1 MANYSSLGQNANVK
15 KDENVVIF
23 PYRIL
28 NDLSKKL
35 NVAEAAIMKMS
46 AEREALESVK
56 NEEINKLKQQIL
68 ELTHQNNRYHLAISY
83 CTVCATDAADS
94 EVSSS
99 TSDVSINASTPV
111 TTSLATLEPSI
122 SPIPCSDVPSSV
134 ALALSSQPL
143 LSSSFKTRQA
153 DSIMQSKEKNFIL
166 KMVKKLDK
174 LETKYLT
181 PEHKRKKRL
190 FSRKEK
196 TSPIVP
202 KEFDSIYHALTAP
215 ESKAVDVP
223 EPFPRV
229 RWNDVKFKPVLPNPE
244 PCPVLSC
251 SQDPKFYQD
260 TVDKSNYGYPIHS
273 DSDFVRL
280 SGKSFGTLPGYKTS
294 LGIVAVPT
302 NPVGGYVYCPDARK
316 WVLFAEPFSSRG
328 TRRGGTPIPR
338 RRKG

>member
-1 MANYSSLGQNANVK
+1 MANSSAVGNAKVKSDKNV
-15 KDENVVIF
+15 EVF

-190 FSRKEK
+190 FTRKEK
-196 TSPIVP
+196 TRPIVP
-202 KEFDSIYHALTAP
+202 KEFDTIYHVLAAPEPDAVTAP
-215 ESKAVDVP
+215 D
-223 EPFPRV
+223 PFPHV
-229 RWNDVKFKPVLPNPE
+229 RWFDVKFKPALPAPE
-244 PCPVLSC
+244 RCPVHSC
-251 SQDPKFYQD
+251 SPDPAFYVEESSPLYNGTYNFGSLARQ
-260 TVDKSNYGYPIHS
+260 YGQ
-273 DSDFVRL
+273 
-280 SGKSFGTLPGYKTS
+280 SFGTLAGYKTN
-294 LGIVAVPT
+294 LGVVAVPT
-302 NPVGGYVYCPDARK
+302 TLVGGYVYCP
-316 WVLFAEPFSSRG
+316 
-328 TRRGGTPIPR
+328 
-338 RRKG
+338 

>member
-1 MANYSSLGQNANVK
+1 MFFL
-15 KDENVVIF
+15 
-23 PYRIL
+23 
-28 NDLSKKL
+28 
-35 NVAEAAIMKMS
+35 
-46 AEREALESVK
+46 
-56 NEEINKLKQQIL
+56 
-68 ELTHQNNRYHLAISY
+68 
-83 CTVCATDAADS
+83 
-94 EVSSS
+94 
-99 TSDVSINASTPV
+99 
-111 TTSLATLEPSI
+111 
-122 SPIPCSDVPSSV
+122 
-134 ALALSSQPL
+134 
-143 LSSSFKTRQA
+143 KTRQA

-202 KEFDSIYHALTAP
+202 KEFDSIYHALAAP